1 MASKKPQAQPQPY
14 KIWMKPTVH
23 AARRELPGHVR
34 QQITR
39 LIDELVEQPRPVQ
52 SKELVLPIS
61 VAVDWEVRRI
71 RLVDWRIV
79 YAISEQWHEIAVLTI
94 QQRPPYDY
102 HDLDELL
109 AEL

>member
-14 KIWMKPTVH
+14 KIWMKPAVH

-52 SKELVLPIS
+52 SKELALPIS

-94 QQRPPYDY
+94 QKRPPYDY